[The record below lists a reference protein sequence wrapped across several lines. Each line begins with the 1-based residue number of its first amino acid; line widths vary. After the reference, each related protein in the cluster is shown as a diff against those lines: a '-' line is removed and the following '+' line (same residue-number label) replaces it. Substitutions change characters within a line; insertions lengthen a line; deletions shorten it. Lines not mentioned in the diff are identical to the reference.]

1 VRLLLDTHALIWWVE
16 GRQMTAD
23 AEFAIRSADND
34 AFVSAVSVWE
44 AETKI
49 AIGKLK
55 VHFDPAT
62 GPVEHGFEPLPIT
75 FAHAAA
81 AGRLPLH
88 HRDPWDRMLVA
99 QAQIEGL
106 TIVSRDPVFER
117 YQVAV
122 LTA

>member
-1 VRLLLDTHALIWWVE
+1 MAT
-16 GRQMTAD
+16 D
-23 AEFAIRSADND
+23 AEVAIRSPDNA

-44 AETKI
+44 AETKV
-49 AIGKLK
+49 AIGKLRL
-55 VHFDPAT
+55 HFDPET

-75 FAHAAA
+75 LAHAAA

-99 QAQIEGL
+99 QAQLEGL

-117 YQVAV
+117 YPVAV
-122 LTA
+122 LRA

>member
-1 VRLLLDTHALIWWVE
+1 LRLLLDTHALIWWVE
-16 GRQMTAD
+16 GREMASE
-23 AEFAIRSADND
+23 AVAAIRSPDNS

-49 AIGKLK
+49 AIGKLRI
-55 VHFDPAT
+55 HFDPET

-88 HRDPWDRMLVA
+88 HRDSWDRMLVA
-99 QAQIEGL
+99 QAQLEGL
-106 TIVSRDPVFER
+106 TIVSRDPVFTA